1 MTIDKELIDFINQE
15 KKYKKISNKQIIL
28 YFNKCIVKAFIDLD
42 TKFMELR
49 NKNVN
54 IISGT
59 NMFFHIFFILVC
71 YTNNIKL
78 TIFLFERSI
87 LLFTEFLIMSQ
98 DKKIIDEICFIPDI
112 TDAISFCYKKTI
124 GPIQIDSIT
133 NTNTNT
139 NTNYIDNNISQILN
153 LLLYIYQ
160 LLYIE
165 ISNNDKQNFDDTI
178 EIVSDLLEDI
188 FIKILS
194 RNRNRN
200 INKFITNLIYK
211 IIETTD
217 TNILTKILII
227 KIILELMQDY
237 INSYKFIKFQDFFN
251 MVYNEHIDNKTEFD
265 ICLKKNKDFRT
276 FELYTIIKNK
286 INQLTN

>member
-15 KKYKKISNKQIIL
+15 KTYKKINNKQIIL

-42 TKFMELR
+42 TKFMELK
-49 NKNVN
+49 NKNFN

-59 NMFFHIFFILVC
+59 NMFYHIFFILVC

-87 LLFTEFLIMSQ
+87 LLFSEFIIMSQ

-124 GPIQIDSIT
+124 GPIQINSISNS
-133 NTNTNT
+133 NTNF
-139 NTNYIDNNISQILN
+139 IDYNISQILN

-165 ISNNDKQNFDDTI
+165 ISNSDKTCLGDTI
-178 EIVSDLLEDI
+178 KIVSELLEDI

-194 RNRNRN
+194 KNRN
-200 INKFITNLIYK
+200 INKFIINFIYK

-217 TNILTKILII
+217 TDILTKIVII
-227 KIILELMQDY
+227 KIILELMLDY
-237 INSYKFIKFQDFFN
+237 IHSYKFIKFQDFFN
-251 MVYNEHIDNKTEFD
+251 MVYDEYIDNKTEFGM
-265 ICLKKNKDFRT
+265 CLKKNKDFRT

-286 INQLTN
+286 ISNNIR

>member
-15 KKYKKISNKQIIL
+15 KIYKKISNKQIIL

-42 TKFMELR
+42 TKFMELT
-49 NKNVN
+49 NKNFN

-59 NMFFHIFFILVC
+59 NMFYHIFFILVC

-87 LLFTEFLIMSQ
+87 LLFSEFIIMSQ

-124 GPIQIDSIT
+124 GPIQINSISNS
-133 NTNTNT
+133 NTNF
-139 NTNYIDNNISQILN
+139 IDYNISQILN

-165 ISNNDKQNFDDTI
+165 ISNSDKTCLGDTI
-178 EIVSDLLEDI
+178 KIVSELLEDI

-194 RNRNRN
+194 KNRN
-200 INKFITNLIYK
+200 INKFIINLIYK

-217 TNILTKILII
+217 TDILTKIVII
-227 KIILELMQDY
+227 KIILELMLDY
-237 INSYKFIKFQDFFN
+237 IHSYKFIKFQDFFN
-251 MVYNEHIDNKTEFD
+251 MVYDEYIDNKTEFGM
-265 ICLKKNKDFRT
+265 CLKKTKDFRT
-276 FELYTIIKNK
+276 VELYTIIKNK
-286 INQLTN
+286 ISNNIL